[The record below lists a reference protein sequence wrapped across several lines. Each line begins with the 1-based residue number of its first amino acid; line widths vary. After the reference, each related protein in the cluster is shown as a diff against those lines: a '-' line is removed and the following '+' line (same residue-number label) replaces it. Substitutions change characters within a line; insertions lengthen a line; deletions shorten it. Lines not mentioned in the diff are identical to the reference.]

1 MNEKKKASE
10 ESPLGRSY
18 LIKFVFAP
26 IVLLLICLFL
36 QRKGWITLNPQA
48 MGLLFVTYWL
58 VALAIAGWMWIGR
71 RGAKLAK
78 LSSPLIELQLSND
91 LRARLA
97 AFAAARHQKPTVVA
111 FELLDCRIPRF
122 EQDEARSQARRDNE
136 HLVQPSGRSTMLV
149 AVTSEILKRL
159 FLLSG
164 ASEEDRR
171 LWRSQIN
178 ETALRI
184 LREALEQQESMAE

>member
-1 MNEKKKASE
+1 M
-10 ESPLGRSY
+10 GRSF

-26 IVLLLICLFL
+26 ILLLLICLFL
-36 QRKGWITLNPQA
+36 QRKGWLTLNPQA

-58 VALAIAGWMWIGR
+58 IALAIASWMLITR
-71 RGAKLAK
+71 RGAKLAQ
-78 LSSPLIELQLSND
+78 LSSPLIELQLSNE

-111 FELLDCRIPRF
+111 FELLDRGIPRF
-122 EQDEARSQARRDNE
+122 EQDEARSQARSDNE
-136 HLVQPSGRSTMLV
+136 HLVQPSGHSTMLV

-184 LREALEQQESMAE
+184 VREALEQQEAVAE